1 MLEHLFSIIW
11 SIPAVLAAITVHE
24 YAHGLAAYYHGDPT
38 AKLTG
43 RLTLNPLAHLDP
55 IGTLMLLLFRIG
67 WAKPV
72 PINYN
77 NLKNPKTDMIK
88 ISLAGPLSNIITA
101 FIFALLLR
109 MNNYLFKNLL
119 FHSYF
124 WLRLV
129 QGWYTLLHTG
139 IFINIALAFFN
150 LIPVPPLDG
159 HHIISGLLPE
169 RLAQQ
174 YDRINQ
180 TYGMI
185 IILFLFVSGIVGK
198 VILPVVDFFYRI
210 FI

>member
-38 AKLTG
+38 AKLAG

-77 NLKNPKTDMIK
+77 NLKNPRMDMIK

-124 WLRLV
+124 WFRLV
-129 QGWYTLLHTG
+129 QGWYNLLHTG

-198 VILPVVDFFYRI
+198 VILPVVDFFYRF

>member
-38 AKLTG
+38 AKLAG

-77 NLKNPKTDMIK
+77 NLKNPKMDMIK

-198 VILPVVDFFYRI
+198 VILPVVDFFYRF

>member
-77 NLKNPKTDMIK
+77 NLKNPKMDMIK

-198 VILPVVDFFYRI
+198 VILPVVDFFYRF

>member
-1 MLEHLFSIIW
+1 MLGHLFSIIW

-77 NLKNPKTDMIK
+77 NLKNPKMDMIK

-198 VILPVVDFFYRI
+198 VILPVVDFFYRF

>member
-43 RLTLNPLAHLDP
+43 RLTLNPLVHLDP

-124 WLRLV
+124 WFRLV

-198 VILPVVDFFYRI
+198 VILPVVDFFYRF